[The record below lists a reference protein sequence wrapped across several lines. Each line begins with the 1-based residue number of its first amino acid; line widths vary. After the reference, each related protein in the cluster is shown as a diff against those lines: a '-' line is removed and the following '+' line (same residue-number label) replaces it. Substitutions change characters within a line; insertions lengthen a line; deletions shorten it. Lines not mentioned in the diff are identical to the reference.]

1 MKMSNNHRWV
11 RIKTLETFLQ
21 MLEDGDK
28 VIAQVD
34 CLGNPRVKAAD
45 IESFYHSICVGAP
58 FEVRLIYPR
67 SFNSY
72 ASEVYEGVDYIKWD
86 TVAGFRPQ
94 VNPQLH
100 TKQKVQSHTETSW
113 EGFEKKYFNMDF
125 LYGFYLLQCQTKS
138 QQTTPLKKPVDI
150 PSGGHMVRKSDGKHL
165 YVFETPKGNYH
176 VFEPVGATARLT
188 VSNCKFEFLKEHF
201 MTIKSETTWDAKTLN
216 LKKNPHLVEA
226 IQHLIETFVSSSGI
240 EPDGYF
246 DEINKDHL

>member
-1 MKMSNNHRWV
+1 MSNNHRWV

-21 MLEDGDK
+21 MLADGNK
-28 VIAQVD
+28 VIAQVN
-34 CLGNPRVKAAD
+34 CLGNPRVIAAD
-45 IESFYHSICVGAP
+45 IESFHHSICVGAP
-58 FEVRLIYPR
+58 FEVRLINPR

-72 ASEVYEGVDYIKWD
+72 ASEVYEDVDYIKWD

-113 EGFEKKYFNMDF
+113 EGFEKKYFNTDF
-125 LYGFYLLQCQTKS
+125 LYGFYLLQRQVKGQVLQS
-138 QQTTPLKKPVDI
+138 LEKPVDI
-150 PSGGHMVRKSDGKHL
+150 PSSGHLVRKSDGKHL

-201 MTIKSETTWDAKTLN
+201 ATVKSETTWDAKPLDLT
-216 LKKNPHLVEA
+216 KTPYLVEA
-226 IQHLIETFVSSSGI
+226 IQHLKETFVSNSGI
-240 EPDGYF
+240 TPDEYF